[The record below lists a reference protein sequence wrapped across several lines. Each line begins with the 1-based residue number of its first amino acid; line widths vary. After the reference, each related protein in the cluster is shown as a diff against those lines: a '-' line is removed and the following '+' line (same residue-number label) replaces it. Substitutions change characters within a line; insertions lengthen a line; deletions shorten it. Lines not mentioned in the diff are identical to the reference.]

1 LVEVG
6 VTSRRTDETA
16 MGARTEEYWET
27 IYRSKA
33 KRRRERDKYVEQ
45 EVRAAREMGGRE
57 R

>member
-1 LVEVG
+1 
-6 VTSRRTDETA
+6 